1 MAFDPIEYLEQGNV
15 SFLWKIS
22 SEDRKRLIKYVRES
36 SNRNNIVKGFL
47 AKLKRFLPRFCF
59 EIIYDMDEYTKD
71 TFELVKGNLGV
82 KVGYKNLIN
91 KSEKIRNILY
101 NTSWGHAFVLRNLT
115 NILRANSDNINP
127 ILEYSFSDFE
137 KNQDF
142 IKRLS
147 RHENL
152 HTRYLFMKY
161 LVENH
166 PDKINL
172 VYDDIM
178 KYLTNYTY
186 EENEQLTLLPDL
198 MNSED
203 VSKLAISSLM
213 FNPNKSLWYELKEYI
228 LANYKTNDLAPLLLY
243 RTDLSNFVCYLG
255 EEALEKEFVMDADR
269 LFESA
274 HTHKYMIYER
284 YKEQLS
290 SELVKKFEY
299 YLNFFKSKDKDKF
312 LATYTAYTLSLNG
325 LWNEVVSY
333 VDKYL
338 PISQNKT
345 SEYLNQGTTAVC
357 YRIGDYVFKIIKS
370 KWSYEDVICP
380 DLYLIAKNF
389 EEYYIRDKHGK
400 VIAGIEVQK
409 YLSRKDIEITSE
421 QLRQFRESLKKLGY
435 YVNDTLMH
443 GKCGDNVA
451 ILDSYLD
458 ADTENPENLPDWFK
472 EVPLVLIDR
481 DMVYKIGSRFP
492 KQIRESLS

>member
-1 MAFDPIEYLEQGNV
+1 MAFNPIERLEQGNV
-15 SFLWKIS
+15 SFLWKLS
-22 SEDRKRLIKYVRES
+22 FEDRKRLINYIRES
-36 SNRNNIVKGFL
+36 PNRNNIVKGFL
-47 AKLKRFLPRFCF
+47 KKLKRHLPYFCF

-91 KSEKIRNILY
+91 EAEKIKNILY
-101 NTSWGHAFVLRNLT
+101 NTSWGHAFVLRNLN
-115 NILRANSDNINP
+115 NILRANKDNIDP
-127 ILEYSFSDFE
+127 ILDYTFDDFE

-147 RHENL
+147 RYHNL

-161 LVENH
+161 LVEKH
-166 PDKINL
+166 PDKIDL

-203 VSKLAISSLM
+203 ISKLAIYSLM
-213 FNPNKSLWYELKEYI
+213 FNPNKSLWYKLKEYI
-228 LANYKTNDLAPLLLY
+228 LANYKTNDLASLLLY
-243 RTDLSNFVCYLG
+243 RTDLRDIVLG
-255 EEALEKEFVMDADR
+255 EKDLEQEFEMDADR

-274 HTHKYMIYER
+274 NTHKHMIYER

-290 SELVKKFEY
+290 SELVKRFEY
-299 YLNFFKSKDKDKF
+299 YLNLFKSKEKDKF
-312 LATYTAYTLSLNG
+312 LATYTAYSLSLNG

-338 PISQNKT
+338 PISKDQT
-345 SEYLNQGTTAVC
+345 SEYLTSGSTAVC
-357 YRIGDYVFKIIKS
+357 YRIGDYVFKIFKS

-389 EEYYIRDKHGK
+389 EEHYIRNKHGV
-400 VIAGIEVQK
+400 VIGGIEVQK
-409 YLSRKDIEITSE
+409 YLSSKDIKITSE
-421 QLRQFRESLKKLGY
+421 HLRLFTEALKKAGY
-435 YVNDTLMH
+435 YVNDSLMH
-443 GKCGDNVA
+443 GRCGDNVA

-472 EVPLVLIDR
+472 ETPLVLVDR
-481 DMVYKIGSRFP
+481 DMVYRLEN
-492 KQIRESLS
+492 KQPRQLKECLD